1 METDYYHD
9 VKMQKLFQV
18 LEEPKALD
26 EIDLEKGFI
35 QNLILKIINT
45 YGNIKVQ
52 QIPQSSFRDSPY

>member
-1 METDYYHD
+1 METDYYRD

-35 QNLILKIINT
+35 KNLILKIINT
-45 YGNIKVQ
+45 YGNIKC
-52 QIPQSSFRDSPY
+52 SRSTRSLDSTWT